1 MNPKT
6 RNWALVAVA
15 ASFFGALF
23 AAFSTLDF
31 TEHLD
36 RELHSLHCSFI
47 PGLPSEGMG
56 EAGCRAIMNSRFSS
70 LFRDSYWGGVPIAL
84 LALAVFAYL
93 FFLTAEISL
102 RGRIE
107 RKSEAGYLFLASLL
121 PVAMSLIFFTIA
133 ATEVHAF
140 CKLCIGIYCSSAL
153 YCLSA
158 FMLWRHGSSTWQ
170 TQRSRGFLYFGEG
183 VVFVAAAIIIYVM
196 ALPDYTSKVASCGGL
211 KKPED
216 KQKVLMQLS
225 TGNQSALEIIDPL
238 CPACKAFETRVAEDH
253 LLDGTSR
260 QVLLFP
266 LDSEC
271 NWMLSQSMHPGA
283 CMVSRAFL
291 CAENDIQPMM
301 QYVFDNQEEFRIIAS
316 KAPDEI
322 KGKLEQKFPRITACI
337 DTPETKMRLNNML
350 RYAMNNRIPITTPQL
365 YLGNKRLCDEDT
377 DLGLDYSIGV
387 LKGGALASGG
397 KR

>member
-1 MNPKT
+1 MNTKI
-6 RNWALVAVA
+6 RNWALIAIA
-15 ASFFGALF
+15 ASFFGAVF
-23 AAFSTLDF
+23 ASLSTLDF
-31 TEHLD
+31 TAHLD

-47 PGLPSEGMG
+47 PGLSSEGMG
-56 EAGCRAIMNSRFSS
+56 EAGCRAVMNSRFSS

-93 FFLTAEISL
+93 FFLTTEMAI

-107 RKSEAGYLFLASLL
+107 RRGEAGYLFLASLL
-121 PVAMSLIFFTIA
+121 PLLMTLVFFTIA
-133 ATEVHAF
+133 ATEVHAI
-140 CKLCIGIYCSSAL
+140 CKLCVGIYISSAV
-153 YCLSA
+153 YCLA
-158 FMLWRHGSSTWQ
+158 AYMLWHNATPSLQ
-170 TQRSRGFLYFGEG
+170 KARGALYFGEG
-183 VVFVAAAIIIYVM
+183 VLFVVAAIAIYVT
-196 ALPDYTSKVASCGGL
+196 ALPDYTSKVTSCGGL

-216 KQKVLMQLS
+216 KQKVLMQLQS
-225 TGNQSALEIIDPL
+225 GSSSALEIIDPL

-253 LLDGTSR
+253 LLDGTQR

-291 CAENDIQPMM
+291 CAESDIQPMM
-301 QYVFDNQEEFRIIAS
+301 KYVFDNQEEFRIVAS

-322 KGKLEQKFPRITACI
+322 KHKLEQKFPRITACI
-337 DTPETKMRLNNML
+337 DTAETKMRLNNML

-365 YLGNKRLCDEDT
+365 YLGAKRLCDEDS
-377 DLGLDYSIGV
+377 DLGLDYSIGI
-387 LKGGALASGG
+387 LKSEALASKGP
-397 KR
+397 K